1 MNFYNE
7 EKILKWKN
15 ILTVLSLA
23 LLSVFLF
30 FKVYVYFEKS
40 IQIITGTIFPFILS
54 FVIVYSLMPF
64 IDMLSET
71 FKMNRKIAIL
81 LVLLIFLIFFIYV
94 VLAFIP
100 LIAGQLSSLIEFFIK
115 NQERLQKNM
124 FSFLE
129 QNNINIRDSIIS
141 SKEVI
146 FTNFIKILN
155 SSVSLL
161 TGTFSLLFMTPI
173 FTIMLIFSY
182 DNIDEGVKKGLK
194 KLDKE
199 ELIPLIKQ
207 MDDAIGKYIKVTV
220 LDSVIVGIC
229 SCRKRYSVYRTF
241 YRSDTRDTLC
251 FYKIFQAGSD
261 DYCIYNYIT
270 NYRSKHNKTM
280 AYK

>member
-71 FKMNRKIAIL
+71 FKMNRKMAIL

-94 VLAFIP
+94 ILAFIP

-115 NQERLQKNM
+115 NQERLQRNM

-129 QNNINIRDSIIS
+129 QNNINIRDSIIN

-155 SSVSLL
+155 SSVSVRMFVII
-161 TGTFSLLFMTPI
+161 GFGRKSK
-173 FTIMLIFSY
+173 S
-182 DNIDEGVKKGLK
+182 DESDYGRGS
-194 KLDKE
+194 
-199 ELIPLIKQ
+199 
-207 MDDAIGKYIKVTV
+207 IGKIVETV
-220 LDSVIVGIC
+220 CGYGETAGYKSYENLH
-229 SCRKRYSVYRTF
+229 
-241 YRSDTRDTLC
+241 RS
-251 FYKIFQAGSD
+251 
-261 DYCIYNYIT
+261 
-270 NYRSKHNKTM
+270 
-280 AYK
+280 